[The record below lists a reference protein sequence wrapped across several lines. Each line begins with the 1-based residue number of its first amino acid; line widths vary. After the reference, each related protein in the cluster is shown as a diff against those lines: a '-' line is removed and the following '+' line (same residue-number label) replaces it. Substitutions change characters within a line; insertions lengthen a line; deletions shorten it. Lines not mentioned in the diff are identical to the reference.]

1 MRALQKNSHVLVGC
15 YYEIVE
21 IHGDTAILVDD
32 LDQHHVFF
40 FDGDEEIWY
49 AANNP
54 ELTIVATETD
64 D

>member
-1 MRALQKNSHVLVGC
+1 MGLKVNSQVLVGK
-15 YYEIVE
+15 ELEVLE

-54 ELTIVATETD
+54 ELTIVAIETD